1 MSQFEFR
8 FNRSNKGCFQRTFS
22 VESKWKNAYQ
32 SFLIFLRLKKPSNNR
47 EILQRQSPW
56 REINFNENLLFFI
69 KSCFISIVIRNSLYL
84 LKLRKNVIAGSKS
97 ITSLTMK
104 LVERYLQ
111 ESKCVIK
118 FKLFK
123 SCLHYA
129 IFSPS
134 IEGQEFRK

>member
-1 MSQFEFR
+1 MCSI
-8 FNRSNKGCFQRTFS
+8 ST
-22 VESKWKNAYQ
+22 V
-32 SFLIFLRLKKPSNNR
+32 
-47 EILQRQSPW
+47 
-56 REINFNENLLFFI
+56 I
-69 KSCFISIVIRNSLYL
+69 KNSLYL

-104 LVERYLQ
+104 LMERYLQ

-134 IEGQEFRK
+134 IEAQEFRK